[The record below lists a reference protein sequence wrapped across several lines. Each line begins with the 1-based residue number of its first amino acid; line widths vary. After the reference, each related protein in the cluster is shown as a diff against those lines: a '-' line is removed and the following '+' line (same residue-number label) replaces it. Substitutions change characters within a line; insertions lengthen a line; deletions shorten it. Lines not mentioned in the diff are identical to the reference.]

1 MALKDL
7 VSDLSNF
14 KYGMTSPDQVDNQIE
29 NGVDFFPNDDASGF
43 TPKTDLESLYNKVQ
57 DGTFDKV
64 WPEAAST
71 NNKNRQA
78 YGKQGEYDVPDDVG
92 RAKPSFILDNPA
104 FSDTI
109 LRPRVQPQFLS
120 PFLQTPIADAV
131 SMFNEDPFSVT
142 LGTKAEPLRG
152 DKRFN
157 DRTYYIDGRQP
168 GGYSGEFPFIPN
180 AHTIG
185 EDWGYNLPV
194 QRSSAGNTQVPIVN
208 DKRRGVFDHLVNTTF
223 EHQPFPVNQQPGTVF
238 NPTYDR
244 YFSEMSGKSIHI
256 SPSGELK
263 AGLRYG
269 AGHTFSTIGA
279 EEELIYFTQFANFNS
294 GNILTDTAAAP
305 FDHSDVTLGD
315 RLSVYNNYVE
325 SEGYPSK
332 MVLGSDTILPKWP
345 EVASTNPANPTPY
358 GLGNQIIN
366 AFDNDFDVDLS

>member
-1 MALKDL
+1 
-7 VSDLSNF
+7 
-14 KYGMTSPDQVDNQIE
+14 MTSPDQVDIQIE

-131 SMFNEDPFSVT
+131 SLFNEDPFSVT
-142 LGTKAEPLRG
+142 LGTKPEPLRG

-168 GGYSGEFPFIPN
+168 GGYSGEFPFAPN
-180 AHTIG
+180 AHIVAQENTDINKTFDVTTMDDMVYG
-185 EDWGYNLPV
+185 GYNLPG
-194 QRSSAGNTQVPIVN
+194 QNSSAGNTQINIAPN
-208 DKRRGVFDHLVNTTF
+208 KTRGA
-223 EHQPFPVNQQPGTVF
+223 
-238 NPTYDR
+238 Y
-244 YFSEMSGKSIHI
+244 
-256 SPSGELK
+256 
-263 AGLRYG
+263 
-269 AGHTFSTIGA
+269 
-279 EEELIYFTQFANFNS
+279 
-294 GNILTDTAAAP
+294 
-305 FDHSDVTLGD
+305 
-315 RLSVYNNYVE
+315 
-325 SEGYPSK
+325 
-332 MVLGSDTILPKWP
+332 
-345 EVASTNPANPTPY
+345 
-358 GLGNQIIN
+358 
-366 AFDNDFDVDLS
+366 